1 MKFYIKPIVI
11 SSLILVSS
19 SALAEPW
26 FTGPLL
32 TPAGHTIP
40 RGHTNLEVYGLN
52 ITSNGNYNAQGQV
65 VHGPHFTTK
74 VANPFFTHGLTD
86 WMDVQFSL
94 PYVFNKTLEQHY
106 NGIGDVAA
114 GVGLQLLEQKQSTWK
129 PDVRF
134 VFQETIPTGRFDNL
148 SPIAAGTDSTGFG
161 SYQSQFALNFQR
173 LSSLFKTHYLRTRVS
188 VSHIHYSP
196 VTVNGLNSYGGTTNT
211 FGTVNGGEE
220 NDAYLAFEF
229 TLTQHW
235 VAVMEGYWSRGDA
248 TGFNSIFGIGNLGR
262 PDDNISRGSYF
273 EEGLSPA
280 LEYNFNSNVGLIGG
294 VWFPVKGTN
303 TSHYL
308 TYALALNAYW

>member
-1 MKFYIKPIVI
+1 MKPSINLLVFTSFI
-11 SSLILVSS
+11 SLT
-19 SALAEPW
+19 SASFAEPW

-40 RGHTNLEVYGLN
+40 KGHTNLEVYGLD
-52 ITSNGNYNAQGQV
+52 ITSNGNYNDEGNLI
-65 VHGPHFTTK
+65 HSPHFNTQ

-94 PYVFNKTLEQHY
+94 PYVFNGTNGQHS

-114 GVGLQLLEQKQSTWK
+114 GIGLQLLEQKNYKWK
-129 PDVRF
+129 PDIRF
-134 VFQETIPTGRFDNL
+134 VFQETIPTGRFENL
-148 SPIAAGTDSTGFG
+148 SPVAAGTDSTGFG
-161 SYQSQFALNFQR
+161 SYQSQLALNFQR
-173 LSSLFKTHYLRTRVS
+173 LSRILDTHYLRTRLS
-188 VSHIHYSP
+188 VSHIHYSA
-196 VTVNGLNSYGGTTNT
+196 VNVHGLNSYGGGVNTN
-211 FGTVNGGEE
+211 GTISSGEE

-235 VAVMEGYWSRGDA
+235 VAVIEGYWSQGDA
-248 TGFNSIFGIGNLGR
+248 TRFNSIFGIGNVGG
-262 PDDNISRGSYF
+262 PDNHIDRGSYF
-273 EEGLSPA
+273 EEGLAPA